1 MTEELTDP
9 ALWSVLSDPA
19 TQLFL
24 DTLGLQGGIEYLLSE
39 TWVRGV
45 MIIVAA
51 AFSAMVA
58 VAIAR
63 SKGTGDSKAMLA
75 ALVVCCTLI
84 GATKNILTKSSSD
97 DGVTLVSVEANV
109 TNGLSRVTAV
119 ASGGDPAPM
128 WYREAASNEWTLA
141 TDDGW
146 VATLADHTWNVYTR
160 EWQNADTN
168 EATVAHQ
175 MWFFGQNPPAVEL
188 TATGGVTIVSAMFT
202 GKFARF
208 EWYIDPDI
216 SLPYGSEVHLQN
228 MFLDDNLPMWN
239 DAHIDGSPDHLTN
252 ITTVTGFFL
261 DKKTAWRLR
270 LEVPR

>member
-24 DTLGLQGGIEYLLSE
+24 DTLGLQGEIEYLLSE

-63 SKGTGDSKAMLA
+63 SKGTGDSKAALA
-75 ALVVCCTLI
+75 ALVVCCALI
-84 GATKNILTKSSSD
+84 GATKSILTKSSSD
-97 DGVTLVSVEANV
+97 DGVTLVSVEADV

-128 WYREAASNEWTLA
+128 WYRQAASNDWTLA
-141 TDDGW
+141 TADGW
-146 VATLADHTWNVYTR
+146 QAVRVDISGGIYTR
-160 EWQNADTN
+160 VWEHSGTNAELTAWN
-168 EATVAHQ
+168 
-175 MWFFGQNPPAVEL
+175 MWYFGENPPAVEI
-188 TATGGVTIVSAMFT
+188 TETGGVSIVSAAFT

-208 EWYIDPDI
+208 EWKIDDEVEI
-216 SLPYGSEVHLQN
+216 REGSRVMLQGRDSENDWQTVSLDE
-228 MFLDDNLPMWN
+228 
-239 DAHIDGSPDHLTN
+239 SPTHMNTS
-252 ITTVTGFFL
+252 TTVYGFFL
-261 DKKTAWRLR
+261 DRKTFWRVR
-270 LEVPR
+270 LEVPQ